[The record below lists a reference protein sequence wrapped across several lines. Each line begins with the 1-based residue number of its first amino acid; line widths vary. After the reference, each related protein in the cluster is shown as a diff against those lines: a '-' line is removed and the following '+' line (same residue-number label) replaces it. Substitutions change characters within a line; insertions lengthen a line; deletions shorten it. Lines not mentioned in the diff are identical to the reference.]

1 MTCYAKGRVC
11 VCVCM
16 CMCTDIVEP
25 VVMMCV
31 ESLDALSSQEGRC
44 RGTTDLTAVIL
55 RVIYT
60 VHYSHCCMIYLFSS
74 RREKIH

>member
-1 MTCYAKGRVC
+1 

-55 RVIYT
+55 R
-60 VHYSHCCMIYLFSS
+60 
-74 RREKIH
+74 